1 MALVTISAAHD
12 TDGGTA
18 ANAGTVT
25 FTPTRRRTVA
35 STIMLPKAVTATLT
49 AGTDTVELAALP
61 PGCAWAV
68 SEAFDGQPRRMLY
81 VIVPADVDVIDYTD
95 LPRVS
100 RASLEPVEEPEAAWW
115 ALANSTLSA
124 GAVVGDDLILSRLDG
139 ATVNAGNVRGP
150 QGIQGIQGIQ
160 GERGIQGLQG
170 VQGLTGLTGPQGIQG
185 VKGDTGL
192 TGPQGIQGIQGLKGD
207 PGGLTLGTQ
216 LNAESDL
223 NTIKASGVYRLA
235 TTYGGLLAKNF
246 PRDTDSGVLLVLERV
261 GNQTLVQE
269 WHSMTLQGRGL
280 YRRHMTNTDAWSP
293 WRFTTSSRVDQT
305 AGRAIYQWDDL
316 NGREQLVYGD
326 TGWRKL
332 TMDAAT
338 YTVDNGLYIR
348 RIGYDVALRI
358 VDVTFKP
365 AASTTSILTI
375 PAGFTTPDY
384 VQAYLGNQSGADAP
398 PMVHTR
404 ITPNYDTAPHSFY
417 VQRNSRLPLPYDIRT
432 GGTMVK
438 WITSDAW
445 PLTLPGTASGA
456 IPNL

>member
-68 SEAFDGQPRRMLY
+68 SEAFEGQPRRMLY

-150 QGIQGIQGIQ
+150 QGIQGLQGIQ

-170 VQGLTGLTGPQGIQG
+170 IQGERGLTGLTGPQG

-192 TGPQGIQGIQGLKGD
+192 TGPQGVKGDTGLKGD
-207 PGGLTLGTQ
+207 PGGWVVSGLGDV
-216 LNAESDL
+216 NL
-223 NTIKASGVYRLA
+223 NTV
-235 TTYGGLLAKNF
+235 TT
-246 PRDTDSGVLLVLERV
+246 P
-261 GNQTLVQE
+261 
-269 WHSMTLQGRGL
+269 GL
-280 YRRHMTNTDAWSP
+280 YYPIQGSYITTANNYPVASTGGYVEVVRWSAGSPLYVIQTVHVRGEGAVSGGIGSRGFYRRVTNDSVTWSGWSYYGP
-293 WRFTTSSRVDQT
+293 QRVDTT
-305 AGRAIYQWDDL
+305 AGRAIYQFDNL
-316 NGREQLVYGD
+316 NNRDQLIYGD
-326 TGWRKL
+326 TGLRDITSL
-332 TMDAAT
+332 TTGNVGFM
-338 YTVDNGLYIR
+338 YIQRNGYN
-348 RIGYDVALRI
+348 
-358 VDVTFKP
+358 VTLTARSVN
-365 AASTTSILTI
+365 AASTVSGVRTILAGGLI
-375 PAGFTTPDY
+375 PGFTPN
-384 VQAYLGNQSGADAP
+384 QMPRGIAYTFAGASYMLEVLGSGEVRLYTAATTIDGQSFT
-398 PMVHTR
+398 MNWVT
-404 ITPNYDTAPHSFY
+404 
-417 VQRNSRLPLPYDIRT
+417 NS
-432 GGTMVK
+432 V
-438 WITSDAW
+438 W
-445 PLTLPGTASGA
+445 PTTLPGAASGS
-456 IPNL
+456 IPNV